1 MTSAATGI
9 GWNKIGY
16 GLTRSSFLLTPDAR
30 PPVPIMENPFSP
42 IRQSRVS
49 DDIVSQIKYLIR
61 EGSLKPGDKL
71 PAERDLAKKLEVGRS
86 SLREAINSLALMG
99 LVEVRQRK
107 GIYVRSVG
115 RTLVTDPLHTL
126 VYEDKDT
133 IAKLYD
139 IRMDIEVAAAA
150 AAADNRSAQQLTI
163 IRSSL
168 HAMKNKSGECR
179 YCSEDDM
186 HFHITIANA
195 TGNFLRVHIIQE
207 IFDLAGG
214 PIKNA
219 LARIVADQDNI
230 KTLYGQH
237 ADIVASIADRSA
249 TRAGSSMH
257 AHLSWV
263 KAQLDIYL

>member
-1 MTSAATGI
+1 
-9 GWNKIGY
+9 
-16 GLTRSSFLLTPDAR
+16 
-30 PPVPIMENPFSP
+30 MENPFSP

-115 RTLVTDPLHTL
+115 RTLVT
-126 VYEDKDT
+126 EDKNT